1 MNAHNDND
9 DENGDDEHRDA
20 EIWGLLAETSAAT
33 PPTTLSNLVIATAI
47 AARPSG
53 HVVDSLGG
61 GIRADPAVAFVQTVD
76 EFRTVLAHATGSEV
90 VEPYGWS
97 VTQLVA
103 HLLEVDLYF
112 GRQLGLWDH
121 TIDDS
126 LEEDHL
132 AMTEAAIRNAVKADF
147 TDTVERWFEVSGALR
162 SHVSSVDDEELRR
175 RIKFHMLDARVSSI
189 LVVRVFEIWTHT
201 EDLSRALRREPPVLD
216 AARLHLMT
224 RTAVGAIPLG
234 MLLGN
239 IGVGPHTARI
249 VLTGRGGGVWNQ
261 PLQLGLAAG
270 EPEVTIVADALEFC
284 RMAAQRVAPGDLDA
298 EVEGPTDLALTVLR
312 GASVFAA

>member
-1 MNAHNDND
+1 VSDPDDVNVDVNDA
-9 DENGDDEHRDA
+9 ENRDA
-20 EIWGLLAETSAAT
+20 EIWGLLAETSAST
-33 PPTTLSNLVIATAI
+33 PPTTLGDLVVATAI
-47 AARPSG
+47 ATRPSG
-53 HVVDSLGG
+53 QVVDSLGG
-61 GIRADPAVAFVQTVD
+61 GIRADPAIAFAQTVD
-76 EFRTVLAHATGSEV
+76 EFRSVLAQATGSEV
-90 VEPYGWS
+90 VEPYRWS
-97 VTQLVA
+97 VTQLVT

-132 AMTEAAIRNAVKADF
+132 AMTEAATRSAVKANF
-147 TDTVERWFEVSGALR
+147 ADTVARWFEVSDAIRRHTSRL
-162 SHVSSVDDEELRR
+162 DDDELRR

-201 EDLSRALRREPPVLD
+201 EDLSRALRRNPPVLD

-234 MLLGN
+234 MLLAS
-239 IGVGPHTARI
+239 IDVGPHTARI

-261 PLQLGLAAG
+261 SLTLGLEAG

-284 RMAAQRVAPGDLDA
+284 RMAAQRLAPGDLAVD
-298 EVEGPTDLALTVLR
+298 VEGPMDLALTVLR